1 MSPNGLFGNK
11 VVGFAGVD
19 LQIEEFLP
27 ITLVVVDELPVAFA
41 HGAAGGHAGIVMGV
55 MPVKRLAGEPG
66 FGIAQQGEQALTVVP
81 WRGRLSKRISQ
92 RGEEIL

>member
-1 MSPNGLFGNK
+1 
-11 VVGFAGVD
+11 
-19 LQIEEFLP
+19 
-27 ITLVVVDELPVAFA
+27 
-41 HGAAGGHAGIVMGV
+41 
-55 MPVKRLAGEPG
+55 MPVKRFAGEPG